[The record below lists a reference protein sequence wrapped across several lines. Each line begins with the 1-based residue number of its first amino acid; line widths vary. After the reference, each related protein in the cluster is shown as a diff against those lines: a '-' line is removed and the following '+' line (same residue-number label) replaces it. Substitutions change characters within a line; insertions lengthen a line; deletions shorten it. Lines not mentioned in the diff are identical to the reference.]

1 MDSSSVYTIL
11 LMLPGDL
18 HRTYFLGLVR
28 TIQIILGCTK
38 NNGRDY
44 EQMIQIVPCQRCA
57 NTREEDEGRQIA
69 PSTPSSCAKSNEL
82 YCAAALPTA
91 VSYRWGIEVHK
102 HTNTSTTARRA
113 AGGGVSAS
121 AS

>member
-57 NTREEDEGRQIA
+57 NTREEDKGRQIA
-69 PSTPSSCAKSNEL
+69 PSTPSSCTPNPTSYTVLLL
-82 YCAAALPTA
+82 YLRLYP
-91 VSYRWGIEVHK
+91 ID
-102 HTNTSTTARRA
+102 
-113 AGGGVSAS
+113 GV
-121 AS
+121 